1 MLLSPLLC
9 LSSFPVVDRL
19 VDVAAAPFCFIDLCC
34 ASVFPHPSVCVCLCE
49 YLSLSLCQCCGGRET
64 DFPPLKRG
72 VVGFSVWLTLPRSSL

>member
-34 ASVFPHPSVCVCLCE
+34 ASVFPHPSVCVCVCVSIS
-49 YLSLSLCQCCGGRET
+49 LSLSASVAAGERQI
-64 DFPPLKRG
+64 FPP
-72 VVGFSVWLTLPRSSL
+72 